1 MLAKLNENKAFDK
14 IIEPNL
20 KIQGNEFDECRFTDC
35 DFSNSQFLNGRF
47 TNCEFIGCNLSM
59 VKFSGSTMNDVFF
72 KDSKLLGI
80 NFSECVDFMFGVGF
94 EKCLLDYCSF
104 MGKKLVKTN
113 FLDCSIKNA
122 IFTDADL
129 TKAVFNRA
137 DLAGTVFS
145 HTLLKEADFTT
156 AINYALDPA
165 LNVVKKAKFSLY
177 GLPGLLAQYDIKVQN

>member
-1 MLAKLNENKAFDK
+1 
-14 IIEPNL
+14 
-20 KIQGNEFDECRFTDC
+20 
-35 DFSNSQFLNGRF
+35 
-47 TNCEFIGCNLSM
+47 
-59 VKFSGSTMNDVFF
+59 
-72 KDSKLLGI
+72 
-80 NFSECVDFMFGVGF
+80 
-94 EKCLLDYCSF
+94 
-104 MGKKLVKTN
+104 GKKLVKTN

-177 GLPGLLAQYDIKVQN
+177 GLPGLLAQYDIKVQNRGGSEDSQKKRPVNNPLSTETASGPTMVP